1 MTIAVL
7 LLSAA
12 IGLLLGAADYGLTQL
27 FFLIS
32 HIGGVK

>member
-1 MTIAVL
+1 MTIAVI

-12 IGLLLGAADYGLTQL
+12 IGLLLGAADLGLTQL

-32 HIGGVK
+32 HIGGG

>member
-1 MTIAVL
+1 MTIAVI

-12 IGLLLGAADYGLTQL
+12 IGLLLGAADLGLYQVFL
-27 FFLIS
+27 LIS